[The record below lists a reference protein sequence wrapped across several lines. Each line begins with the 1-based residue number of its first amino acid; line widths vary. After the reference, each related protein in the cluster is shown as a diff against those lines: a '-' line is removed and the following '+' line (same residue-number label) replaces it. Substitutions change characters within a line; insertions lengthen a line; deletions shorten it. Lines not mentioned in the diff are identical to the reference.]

1 MRKPE
6 LLAPAGDMERL
17 RMAVLYGA
25 DAVYLA
31 GTSFGMRSFAGNF
44 SPEEL
49 PEAVAFAH
57 AHGVRVHV
65 TVNTMPRGDE
75 LPALPAHL
83 RLLNDSGVDALI
95 LADLGVFRMAQ
106 REAPNCELHIST
118 QVSIANAACAAAWH
132 ELGAKRVVLAR
143 ELSLEEI
150 RVIRRDTPPELELET
165 FAHGAMCVSYSGRC
179 LLSNYMTGRDSNR
192 GACAQ
197 PCRYQYALMEEKRP
211 GEYFPVFEDEKGTY
225 IMNSRDM
232 CMIDHLAELAEAGVD
247 CIKVEGRAKSAYYA
261 AIITGAYRH
270 ALDAVAAG
278 EPVDPVW
285 RDEVEHVSHRRYS
298 TGFFFG
304 QPGQYTESS
313 RYIRDWQVCA
323 IVTDCTPDG
332 LATLSLRNKFA
343 AGDEVEIV
351 GIRPTQKT
359 VVTGVEMFRKL
370 LDEAE
375 AGDNV
380 GLLLRGIKREEIERG
395 QVVCQ
400 PGSVQPHTKFKGQV
414 YVLTKDEGGRHTPF
428 FTNYRPQFYF
438 RTTDITGT
446 VILPDGVEM
455 VMPGDNVE
463 ITGELIHPIAME
475 EGLKFAIREG
485 GRTVGSG
492 RVTEIIE

>member
-1 MRKPE
+1 MVDKQRKLPE

-17 RMAVLYGA
+17 KMAVLYGA

-31 GTSFGMRSFAGNF
+31 GTDFGMRAFAGNF
-44 SPEEL
+44 DPDEL
-49 PEAVAFAH
+49 KAAVAYAH
-57 AHGVRVHV
+57 AHNVRVHC
-65 TVNTMPRGDE
+65 TINTMPRGDE
-75 LPALPAHL
+75 IVRLPAHL
-83 RLLNDSGVDALI
+83 ERLNDAGVDAVI
-95 LADLGVFRMAQ
+95 VADLGAFTLAGKY
-106 REAPNCELHIST
+106 APNCQRHIST
-118 QVSIANAACAAAWH
+118 QASISNYVTANAWYD
-132 ELGAKRVVLAR
+132 LGASRVILAR

-150 RVIRRDTPPELELET
+150 RTIRENTPAELEIET
-165 FAHGAMCVSYSGRC
+165 FVHGAMCVSYSGRC
-179 LLSNYMTGRDSNR
+179 LLSNYMTGRDASR

-197 PCRYQYALMEEKRP
+197 PCRYHYALMEEKRP

-351 GIRPTQKT
+351 GPDTRPFSVT
-359 VVTGVEMFRKL
+359 VPVMQDADGLPLREPRTPQMVFRMQL
-370 LDEAE
+370 
-375 AGDNV
+375 
-380 GLLLRGIKREEIERG
+380 
-395 QVVCQ
+395 
-400 PGSVQPHTKFKGQV
+400 P
-414 YVLTKDEGGRHTPF
+414 
-428 FTNYRPQFYF
+428 RP
-438 RTTDITGT
+438 
-446 VILPDGVEM
+446 VP
-455 VMPGDNVE
+455 
-463 ITGELIHPIAME
+463 AMSIVRRAVD
-475 EGLKFAIREG
+475 LSAK
-485 GRTVGSG
+485 
-492 RVTEIIE
+492 